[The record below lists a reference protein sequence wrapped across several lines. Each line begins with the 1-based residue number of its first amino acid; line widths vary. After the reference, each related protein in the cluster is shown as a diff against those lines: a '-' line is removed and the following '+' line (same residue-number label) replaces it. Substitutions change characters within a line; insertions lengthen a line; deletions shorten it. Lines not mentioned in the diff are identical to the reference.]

1 MKIAYILN
9 TYPQPSHSFI
19 RREIAALEAAGHEVL
34 RFAMRGPDVPLVDAQ
49 DKAEEARS
57 HYVLAG
63 PPLPMPA
70 CAASCVRPA
79 GSAKRCAKSG
89 TPPADP
95 RQGWPAI

>member
-34 RFAMRGPDVPLVDAQ
+34 RFAMRGPNVPLVDAQ

-57 HYVLAG
+57 HTGHYLKPMLAG
-63 PPLPMPA
+63 RKV
-70 CAASCVRPA
+70 AAE
-79 GSAKRCAKSG
+79 
-89 TPPADP
+89 
-95 RQGWPAI
+95 